1 MMSLGETSVE
11 KIILAEPR
19 GFCAGVDRAV
29 EAVRGALRSY
39 GRPLYVRHQI
49 VHNRF
54 VLEALEA
61 EGAIFVD
68 SLDAVPEGQR
78 VIFSAHGVAP
88 SEWDHA
94 KDRRLRVIDATCPL
108 VTKVHDE
115 VERYANEG
123 RTVVLVGHQGHEE
136 VKGTLGVA
144 PGKVV
149 LVGSVEEARACEI
162 SDPSRCAAVTQTTL
176 SVDDTREIMETL
188 KTRFPAMLTPKTD
201 DICYA
206 TQNRQNAVKELVAV
220 SDAVLVVGSKQ
231 SSNANRLV
239 EVARQ
244 RGARAFLVDS
254 LADVEDQMLA
264 GVKALG
270 LTASA
275 SSPEWLVEEIIG
287 AFANRGAA
295 VELMSVAKE
304 RVHFP
309 LPMPADLS
317 RGHRGSPALT
327 ILARCL
333 KTHPDPF
340 GRVILL
346 ERENVDAKSCRARAD
361 HSNPAS
367 ASGYQRMPDQV
378 REAGLSGQRHRQE
391 SDGIFSRRSREVART
406 IARHAAR
413 SGQGRSQEP
422 RRVEAARPAR
432 RSAGAS
438 G

>member
-1 MMSLGETSVE
+1 MSPEQSSIE

-29 EAVRGALRSY
+29 EAVRSALRAY

-54 VLEALEA
+54 VLEALEK
-61 EGAIFVD
+61 EGAIFVEN
-68 SLDAVPEGQR
+68 LDQVPEGQR

-88 SEWDHA
+88 SEWDRA
-94 KDRRLRVIDATCPL
+94 KDRSLRVIDATCPL
-108 VTKVHDE
+108 VTKVHLE

-123 RTVVLVGHQGHEE
+123 RTVILVGHAGHEE

-149 LVGSVEEARACEI
+149 LVGRVEEARALEV
-162 SDPSRCAAVTQTTL
+162 SDPQRIAAVTQTTL
-176 SVDDTREIMETL
+176 SVDDTRDIMDTL
-188 KTRFPAMLTPKTD
+188 KQRFPALLTPKTD

-220 SDAVLVVGSKQ
+220 SDLVLVVGSRQ

-254 LADVEDQMLA
+254 IADVEPTMLE

-287 AFANRGAA
+287 AFADRGAQ
-295 VELMSVAKE
+295 VELLSVAKE

-309 LPMPADLS
+309 LPMPAD
-317 RGHRGSPALT
+317 
-327 ILARCL
+327 
-333 KTHPDPF
+333 
-340 GRVILL
+340 
-346 ERENVDAKSCRARAD
+346 
-361 HSNPAS
+361 
-367 ASGYQRMPDQV
+367 
-378 REAGLSGQRHRQE
+378 
-391 SDGIFSRRSREVART
+391 
-406 IARHAAR
+406 
-413 SGQGRSQEP
+413 
-422 RRVEAARPAR
+422 
-432 RSAGAS
+432 
-438 G
+438 

>member
-1 MMSLGETSVE
+1 MSPDQSSIE

-29 EAVRGALRSY
+29 EAVRSALRAY

-54 VLEALEA
+54 VLEALEK
-61 EGAIFVD
+61 EGAIFVE
-68 SLDAVPEGQR
+68 SLDQVPEGQR

-88 SEWDHA
+88 SEWDRA
-94 KDRRLRVIDATCPL
+94 KDRSLRVIDATCPL
-108 VTKVHDE
+108 VTKVHLE

-123 RTVVLVGHQGHEE
+123 RTVILVGHAGHEE

-149 LVGSVEEARACEI
+149 LVGRVEEARALEV
-162 SDPSRCAAVTQTTL
+162 SDPERIAAVTQTTL
-176 SVDDTREIMETL
+176 SVDDTRDIMDTL
-188 KTRFPAMLTPKTD
+188 KERFPALLTPKTD

-220 SDAVLVVGSKQ
+220 SDMVLVVGSRQ

-254 LADVEDQMLA
+254 IADVEPTMLE
-264 GVKALG
+264 GVTALG
-270 LTASA
+270 LTARA

-287 AFANRGAA
+287 AFADRGAQ
-295 VELMSVAKE
+295 VELLSVAKE

-309 LPMPADLS
+309 LPMSAD
-317 RGHRGSPALT
+317 
-327 ILARCL
+327 
-333 KTHPDPF
+333 
-340 GRVILL
+340 
-346 ERENVDAKSCRARAD
+346 
-361 HSNPAS
+361 
-367 ASGYQRMPDQV
+367 
-378 REAGLSGQRHRQE
+378 
-391 SDGIFSRRSREVART
+391 
-406 IARHAAR
+406 
-413 SGQGRSQEP
+413 
-422 RRVEAARPAR
+422 
-432 RSAGAS
+432 
-438 G
+438 

>member
-1 MMSLGETSVE
+1 MSPEQRSIE

-29 EAVRGALRSY
+29 EAVRSALRAY

-54 VLEALEA
+54 VLEALEK
-61 EGAIFVD
+61 EGAIFVEN
-68 SLDAVPEGQR
+68 LDQVPEGQR

-88 SEWDHA
+88 SEWDRA
-94 KDRRLRVIDATCPL
+94 KDRSLRVIDATCPL
-108 VTKVHDE
+108 VTKVHLE

-123 RTVVLVGHQGHEE
+123 RTVILVGHAGHEE

-149 LVGSVEEARACEI
+149 LVGRVEEARALEV
-162 SDPSRCAAVTQTTL
+162 SDPQRVAAVTQTTL
-176 SVDDTREIMETL
+176 SVDDTRDIMDTL
-188 KTRFPAMLTPKTD
+188 KERFPALLTPKTD

-220 SDAVLVVGSKQ
+220 SDLVLVVGSRQ

-254 LADVEDQMLA
+254 IADVEPTMLE

-287 AFANRGAA
+287 AFADRGAQ
-295 VELMSVAKE
+295 VELLSVAKE

-309 LPMPADLS
+309 LPMPAD
-317 RGHRGSPALT
+317 
-327 ILARCL
+327 
-333 KTHPDPF
+333 
-340 GRVILL
+340 
-346 ERENVDAKSCRARAD
+346 
-361 HSNPAS
+361 
-367 ASGYQRMPDQV
+367 
-378 REAGLSGQRHRQE
+378 
-391 SDGIFSRRSREVART
+391 
-406 IARHAAR
+406 
-413 SGQGRSQEP
+413 
-422 RRVEAARPAR
+422 
-432 RSAGAS
+432 
-438 G
+438 

>member
-1 MMSLGETSVE
+1 MSPEQSSIE

-29 EAVRGALRSY
+29 EAVRSALRAY

-54 VLEALEA
+54 VLEALEK
-61 EGAIFVD
+61 EGAIFVE
-68 SLDAVPEGQR
+68 SLEQVPEGQR

-88 SEWDHA
+88 SEWDRA
-94 KDRRLRVIDATCPL
+94 KDRSLRVIDATCPL
-108 VTKVHDE
+108 VTKVHLE
-115 VERYANEG
+115 VERYTNEG
-123 RTVVLVGHQGHEE
+123 RTVILVGHDGHEE

-149 LVGSVEEARACEI
+149 LVGRVEEARALEV
-162 SDPSRCAAVTQTTL
+162 SDPERIAAVTQTTL
-176 SVDDTREIMETL
+176 SVDDTRDIMDTL
-188 KTRFPAMLTPKTD
+188 KQRFPALLTPKTD

-220 SDAVLVVGSKQ
+220 SDAVLVVGSRQ

-254 LADVEDQMLA
+254 IADVEPAMLD

-287 AFANRGAA
+287 AFADRGAQ
-295 VELMSVAKE
+295 VELLSVAKE

-309 LPMPADLS
+309 LPMSTD
-317 RGHRGSPALT
+317 
-327 ILARCL
+327 
-333 KTHPDPF
+333 
-340 GRVILL
+340 
-346 ERENVDAKSCRARAD
+346 
-361 HSNPAS
+361 
-367 ASGYQRMPDQV
+367 
-378 REAGLSGQRHRQE
+378 
-391 SDGIFSRRSREVART
+391 
-406 IARHAAR
+406 
-413 SGQGRSQEP
+413 
-422 RRVEAARPAR
+422 
-432 RSAGAS
+432 
-438 G
+438 